1 MSPNKQP
8 SRTETI
14 QQMANQSE
22 AYRNFIDSI
31 NSEASRY
38 EYAKNIRYFLDF
50 TGAGDYDSLLEID
63 QQQIETKIRDY
74 IVYLRQTKRLAP
86 ATVSNYVSPI
96 VHFFEMNNCI
106 LNWKRLKKFKA
117 KHRPVVEDKAYTR
130 EQIKKLV
137 EVAPLRDKAIILLM
151 ASSGMRRGAVPVI
164 RLRDIERVEKYG
176 ILKFRV
182 YTNEQENYIT
192 YCTPECSRLIDQY
205 LKWRERLGEKFTQD
219 TPLFRVLFDTVT
231 EVNRPKAV
239 TADSVGKM
247 VSKLLEHTGTRVPNE
262 LARRTELMQC
272 HGLKIQDC
280 QYKRRRASSLFRIF
294 NGSSLR
300 PYKIVLQTN
309 WSRITRGERQS
320 LWLCGRN

>member
-31 NSEASRY
+31 NSEAFRY

-96 VHFFEMNNCI
+96 VHFFEMNNYI

-164 RLRDIERVEKYG
+164 RLRDIERVENIRY
-176 ILKFRV
+176 
-182 YTNEQENYIT
+182 
-192 YCTPECSRLIDQY
+192 
-205 LKWRERLGEKFTQD
+205 
-219 TPLFRVLFDTVT
+219 
-231 EVNRPKAV
+231 
-239 TADSVGKM
+239 
-247 VSKLLEHTGTRVPNE
+247 SKV
-262 LARRTELMQC
+262 
-272 HGLKIQDC
+272 
-280 QYKRRRASSLFRIF
+280 
-294 NGSSLR
+294 
-300 PYKIVLQTN
+300 
-309 WSRITRGERQS
+309 
-320 LWLCGRN
+320 

>member
-1 MSPNKQP
+1 
-8 SRTETI
+8 
-14 QQMANQSE
+14 
-22 AYRNFIDSI
+22 
-31 NSEASRY
+31 
-38 EYAKNIRYFLDF
+38 
-50 TGAGDYDSLLEID
+50 
-63 QQQIETKIRDY
+63 
-74 IVYLRQTKRLAP
+74 
-86 ATVSNYVSPI
+86 
-96 VHFFEMNNCI
+96 MNNYI

-272 HGLKIQDC
+272 HGLRKFKTASINAGVHPLYSEYLMGHRSGLTKSYFKPTGQELLEGNDKAFGYVAAINDLTINEEHRLHKKIDELTKKKNEIETMEIRHAEEIKGMRDQMS
-280 QYKRRRASSLFRIF
+280 QILTMIQHNPKLARVKPEAYIPRLYRT
-294 NGSSLR
+294 GS
-300 PYKIVLQTN
+300 
-309 WSRITRGERQS
+309 
-320 LWLCGRN
+320 

>member
-1 MSPNKQP
+1 
-8 SRTETI
+8 
-14 QQMANQSE
+14 
-22 AYRNFIDSI
+22 
-31 NSEASRY
+31 
-38 EYAKNIRYFLDF
+38 
-50 TGAGDYDSLLEID
+50 
-63 QQQIETKIRDY
+63 
-74 IVYLRQTKRLAP
+74 
-86 ATVSNYVSPI
+86 
-96 VHFFEMNNCI
+96 MNNYI

-300 PYKIVLQTN
+300 PYKIVPQTN